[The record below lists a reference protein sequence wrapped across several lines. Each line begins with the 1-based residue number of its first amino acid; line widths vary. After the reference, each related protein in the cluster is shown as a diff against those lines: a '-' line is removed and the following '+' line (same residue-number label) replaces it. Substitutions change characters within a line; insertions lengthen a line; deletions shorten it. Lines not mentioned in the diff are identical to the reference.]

1 MFPFALLLVFRDA
14 FCLLE
19 QSWMLAFLAH
29 LSSQCDF
36 LFLLLLFDCILLFF
50 LFLSNV
56 LTTSSVHYCV
66 CITGSFFV
74 VVLVYCS
81 SLSFLSL
88 EKTPVFVFS
97 FWFSL
102 PSCCFWAPQ
111 LLHAVYVS
119 WYPHLL
125 VTALVRFWFVFVLFF
140 SPPSTVGS
148 CVAAISGPDIT

>member
-1 MFPFALLLVFRDA
+1 MRFASWNRA
-14 FCLLE
+14 ECLHF
-19 QSWMLAFLAH
+19 SCISRAFLVH
-29 LSSQCDF
+29 FSWQRDF
-36 LFLLLLFDCILLFF
+36 LLLLLLFDCILLFF

-66 CITGSFFV
+66 CITDSFFV

-88 EKTPVFVFS
+88 ENTPVFVFS
-97 FWFSL
+97 FWFSS

-125 VTALVRFWFVFVLFF
+125 VKALVRFWFVFF
-140 SPPSTVGS
+140 PRSTVGS
-148 CVAAISGPDIT
+148 CVCCYHWSGDYVVRSSM